1 MRAGVCFCDED
12 VRTVSEGGQLEETL
26 RAQNKS
32 EQSCLTAKEKK
43 GFFFFITT
51 NRRSHHLCEVNV
63 SPPHPKKAKFESFHG
78 CMTRASQVSTVASGP
93 WRRLRTDL

>member
-32 EQSCLTAKEKK
+32 EQSCLTAKERKASFSSSPLTEDLTTCVKSMCPHHTQKK
-43 GFFFFITT
+43 Q
-51 NRRSHHLCEVNV
+51 SL
-63 SPPHPKKAKFESFHG
+63 KAF
-78 CMTRASQVSTVASGP
+78 MAV
-93 WRRLRTDL
+93 